1 MEYSALRKILCN
13 AAINGKT
20 VEAFVTFTPASFGFD
35 KEYSKRA
42 RTYTFTS
49 REKAFNP
56 NVGGYS
62 IFGSSLDGSDNGVRL
77 ESYMKDEKGGPDGW
91 KVQTCG
97 IIKYM
102 LTYVYERSLSVIGY
116 FDTQEDA
123 NRAMWL
129 DMAKAVECEPDE
141 LADYIEEDKENCEFG
156 PMSSWLNKRGNSDW
170 TIIPIFMDGEK
181 VVVLDD

>member
-20 VEAFVTFTPASFGFD
+20 VEAFVTFTPTSFGFD

-62 IFGSSLDGSDNGVRL
+62 IFRKLF
-77 ESYMKDEKGGPDGW
+77 GW
-91 KVQTCG
+91 
-97 IIKYM
+97 
-102 LTYVYERSLSVIGY
+102 LR
-116 FDTQEDA
+116 
-123 NRAMWL
+123 
-129 DMAKAVECEPDE
+129 
-141 LADYIEEDKENCEFG
+141 
-156 PMSSWLNKRGNSDW
+156 
-170 TIIPIFMDGEK
+170 
-181 VVVLDD
+181 